1 MTLRSVGVWE
11 ALTFTCDCGMLGPNK
26 TRGEH
31 NMADL
36 TLEER
41 IQRMEDIEE
50 IKQLKAQYCAGCDDD
65 HNSETICA
73 LFVEDG
79 VWDWE
84 QTAYCDGK
92 AQIKEFMDNLRASG
106 RIRNSAH
113 MVTNPQIEVNG
124 DRATAHW
131 RFIMLHTDNVPGQPD
146 RDNVQHH
153 RIIGYYQDDHVK
165 VDGKW
170 YFQTLRP
177 RVEENAPYTLEDDLL
192 AQAAE

>member
-1 MTLRSVGVWE
+1 MSESLE
-11 ALTFTCDCGMLGPNK
+11 A
-26 TRGEH
+26 
-31 NMADL
+31 
-36 TLEER
+36 R
-41 IQRMEDIEE
+41 IQRLEDIEE

-84 QTAYCDGK
+84 GTAYCDGK
-92 AQIKEFMDNLRASG
+92 PEIKKFMDDLRASQ
-106 RIRNSAH
+106 RIVRSAH
-113 MVTNPQIEVNG
+113 MVTNPHITING

-131 RFIMLHTDNVPGQPD
+131 RFIMLHTSRVNPSDPNSP
-146 RDNVQHH
+146 VQYF

-177 RVEENAPYTLEDDLL
+177 RVEENSAYATEEEQL
-192 AQAAE
+192 AAAAQ